1 MSHSPGPWH
10 VEHNAIAWITDANY
24 QSVCRIEYAC
34 PNIKADAALIV
45 AAPDL
50 AESLKEMLYNFGS
63 TNAIS
68 DRARAALAKA
78 GLAVSDTGEKHGE

>member
-1 MSHSPGPWH
+1 MS
-10 VEHNAIAWITDANY
+10 NY
-24 QSVCRIEYAC
+24 DC
-34 PNIKADAALIV
+34 PNIKADEALIV

-78 GLAVSDTGEKHGE
+78 GLAVSDTEAKL